1 MHPRMRL
8 VQRCVFMTTSAP
20 ANVCPQGCFCALVS
34 PTCDMKL
41 TVLRPAS
48 LPSAF
53 SPQRKSRRYYPT
65 RLAITLATG
74 VTGSSL
80 HTPAPGSGPGSA
92 DSGFIV
98 VETNYRIY
106 AYTSKSD
113 HQPANACWT
122 RQRWR
127 EGGTREGSQ
136 CVHTEEGRGME
147 DDGWVAGGGW
157 MREDDDG
164 WMDEGGK
171 GWRVGWMM
179 DGGKDDGRM
188 EDGWRLDG

>member
-1 MHPRMRL
+1 MRP
-8 VQRCVFMTTSAP
+8 VQRCVHDDISSSKR
-20 ANVCPQGCFCALVS
+20 LS
-34 PTCDMKL
+34 PGVFLKL

-74 VTGSSL
+74 VTSSSL
-80 HTPAPGSGPGSA
+80 HTPAAGPAPGSGPGPGSA

-113 HQPANACWT
+113 HQPAN
-122 RQRWR
+122 
-127 EGGTREGSQ
+127 G
-136 CVHTEEGRGME
+136 V
-147 DDGWVAGGGW
+147 DG
-157 MREDDDG
+157 
-164 WMDEGGK
+164 
-171 GWRVGWMM
+171 
-179 DGGKDDGRM
+179 
-188 EDGWRLDG
+188 